1 MIVTEGSAYKME
13 EWAASTTVGRRIF
26 NYNYRM
32 TDTTLKG
39 WELVNVVEAENEPGL
54 TEKIYIWEKT
64 GSKGKTLVRVGISEH
79 NDWRLAQA
87 QLQRHLMNSMRQNIP
102 RGSGKLAKIGDVI
115 FAGQPRDAKV
125 VAATFF
131 TRGNVTVTVSSVGE
145 TVIDISD
152 IVRMLDRALNET
164 PSKQEI
170 EKGLAEELAPRSFKA
185 MKGETVK
192 IIDKLPEPVARS
204 GWIKIITP
212 DGELRRE
219 DDSVVYISPQAGEKK
234 VEQYRIVQ

>member
-1 MIVTEGSAYKME
+1 MTEESAYKTE
-13 EWAASTTVGRRIF
+13 EWAAGTTVGRRIF

-32 TDTTLKG
+32 TDTTLKS

-87 QLQRHLMNSMRQNIP
+87 QLHRHLMHSMRPNIP

-115 FAGQPRDAKV
+115 FAGQPRDAKA
-125 VAATFF
+125 VATTFF

-145 TVIDISD
+145 NVIDISN

-219 DDSVVYISPQAGEKK
+219 DDSVVYVSPQAGEKK
-234 VEQYRIVQ
+234 VEQYWIMH

>member
-1 MIVTEGSAYKME
+1 ME
-13 EWAASTTVGRRIF
+13 EWAANTTVGRHIF

-32 TDTTLKG
+32 TDTTLRD

-64 GSKGKTLVRVGISEH
+64 GSRGKTLVRIGISEH

-87 QLQRHLMNSMRQNIP
+87 QLQSHLMHSTRPNIP
-102 RGSGKLAKIGDVI
+102 REFGKLAEIGDVI
-115 FAGQPRDAKV
+115 FACQPRDAKV
-125 VAATFF
+125 VAAAFF

-145 TVIDISD
+145 TVIDISN
-152 IVRMLDRALNET
+152 IVSMLDRALSET
-164 PSKQEI
+164 PSTQEI
-170 EKGLAEELAPRSFKA
+170 KKGLAEELAPRSFEA

-192 IIDKLPEPVARS
+192 VIDKLPEPVARS
-204 GWIKIITP
+204 GWIKIIAP

-219 DDSVVYISPQAGEKK
+219 EDSVVYVSSQAGEKK
-234 VEQYRIVQ
+234 VGQYWIVH